1 MRFPLSNEV
10 AIRIQGLWKRYGLP
24 LPKVVEK
31 SVMYLKKHRNAL
43 RGSRDRGPWALR
55 DIHLDVK
62 KGDTVG
68 IVGRNGAGKSTLLKI
83 LAGVTSPTAGRVE
96 IYGRIFPMI
105 ELNAGLHMELTGREN
120 VRLLGAVMGLSR
132 KEIED
137 RLPEIEDF
145 CELGDWFDRPVRMY
159 SSGMLGRLGFGVA
172 VNVESDV
179 ILIDETFAVGDLKF
193 QNKSL
198 ARVREMRE
206 SGATILLVS
215 HSLETLQFVAQRGIL
230 LEEGKLIASGSALEA
245 INTYETLVFRSEQKR
260 LEHRVRNRIS
270 TQEVNIFGARIYG
283 PNLETIS
290 EVSSGAPFGIEIHL
304 RLNRRVDRPMFSLG
318 ILNAAG
324 ILCKWNISEEDG
336 LTIRGESEEYLLRA
350 WYAENYF
357 ANGAYE
363 VHFAARDAASFETM
377 ERIAGIVSFD
387 VVGPKRARGIINGVC
402 EWELAPYR
410 SDNVAQTNEV
420 VQDTGRQTKTATH
433 HS

>member
-1 MRFPLSNEV
+1 MSQEA
-10 AIRIQGLWKRYGLP
+10 AIIIEGLWKRYGLP
-24 LPKVVEK
+24 LPKLVENGLK
-31 SVMYLKKHRNAL
+31 YLKGQARSPS
-43 RGSRDRGPWALR
+43 GPSGRGPWALR
-55 DIHLDVK
+55 DINLEVR

-83 LAGVTSPTAGRVE
+83 LAGVTAPTAGKVE
-96 IYGRIFPMI
+96 IRGRIFPMI

-132 KEIED
+132 KEIEE

-198 ARVREMRE
+198 ARVRQMRE

-230 LEEGKLIASGSALEA
+230 LEEGRLIASGSALEA

-270 TQEVNIFGARIYG
+270 TEEVNIFGARLYG
-283 PNLETIS
+283 PDMQTVV
-290 EVSSGAPFGIEIHL
+290 EVPSGSPFGIEIHL
-304 RLNRRVDRPMFSLG
+304 RLNRQVDRPMFSLG

-336 LTIRGESEEYLLRA
+336 LEVKGRGDEYLLRV
-350 WYAENYF
+350 WYPQNHL

-377 ERIAGIVSFD
+377 ERIAGIVSFA
-387 VVGPKRARGIINGVC
+387 VVGPKRARGIITGECVWSLEPYEAQPEASGSHSLQRAGRGAAAGVRH
-402 EWELAPYR
+402 P
-410 SDNVAQTNEV
+410 
-420 VQDTGRQTKTATH
+420 
-433 HS
+433 